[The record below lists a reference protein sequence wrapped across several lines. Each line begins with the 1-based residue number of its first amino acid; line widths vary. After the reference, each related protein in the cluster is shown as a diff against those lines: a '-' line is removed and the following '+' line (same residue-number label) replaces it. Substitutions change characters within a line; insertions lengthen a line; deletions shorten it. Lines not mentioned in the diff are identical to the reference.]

1 MEHPDS
7 SVLLT
12 LGLLLALALFWG
24 KIAVLLRLPQ
34 VTAYLFVGIV
44 LGPSLLNLVP
54 QQHVVFLEPLTELA
68 VALVL
73 FSLGCQFPLNRAR
86 RIFRRVARLS
96 AGELLATL
104 LAVTLG
110 LWLMGQPW
118 EIAVLLGTLALAT
131 APATTVLVLK
141 ETESE
146 GVITEYA
153 QALVAVNN
161 FVAIVAFEIVFLSI
175 DLAHGAIGTGV
186 GAKLAELARNLAG
199 SLGLGLAAGL
209 IISYCFGLVGS
220 RHRLVFLVAMAT
232 SLLGLCNVL
241 DTSYMLTF
249 LATGFITANTCYFT
263 RHILAE
269 LDRLTGLLCVVFFA
283 TSGVELEISALMN
296 VGLIGLGYVVLR
308 CAGKYFGVFLA
319 AERQHEQPVV
329 RRWLGVTLVSQAGA
343 AIALAAIATER
354 DAELGR
360 YLQTIILG
368 TVPFFEVAG
377 PILIRQAVLRAGEV
391 PLAYAI
397 PHTGTDLLE
406 QSRVIWN
413 RALLAFGF
421 DPWHR
426 HSNATLTVQQVMRKN
441 VRPLQE
447 SFTFEEVLSFIE
459 HSRDNAYPVVNAGR
473 EVVGV
478 IRYRELS
485 HALVDRTLGTLVR
498 AADVATSVGQVLY
511 PDEPVQRAMKLFRTS
526 KDDCLP
532 VIARDDPHQMLGIVR
547 RRDILRLL
555 IRRQS
560 GSNDASH

>member
-360 YLQTIILG
+360 CLQTIILG

-397 PHTGTDLLE
+397 P
-406 QSRVIWN
+406 S
-413 RALLAFGF
+413 
-421 DPWHR
+421 HR
-426 HSNATLTVQQVMRKN
+426 N
-441 VRPLQE
+441 
-447 SFTFEEVLSFIE
+447 
-459 HSRDNAYPVVNAGR
+459 
-473 EVVGV
+473 
-478 IRYRELS
+478 
-485 HALVDRTLGTLVR
+485 
-498 AADVATSVGQVLY
+498 
-511 PDEPVQRAMKLFRTS
+511 
-526 KDDCLP
+526 
-532 VIARDDPHQMLGIVR
+532 
-547 RRDILRLL
+547 
-555 IRRQS
+555 
-560 GSNDASH
+560 